1 MYAEGTCFEKNENT
15 KKKPDKIQ
23 NTFLSFLIPSKKK
36 SKAIK
41 DKRTA

>member
-23 NTFLSFLIPSKKK
+23 NTFYLSLFLVKK